1 MITNIT
7 QRNMSPAFTAR
18 LFNENGQQIKA
29 FEMLDSLKG
38 NDIMANRGNE
48 STDIF
53 VNEFISKKNCFG
65 GYDNSAKVTVENPLF
80 GRQQFIQDLYHET
93 NSPIKG
99 NKTLEFDHLDLLT
112 GYKTDNCKMLEN
124 KALRLTLIDTIKEN
138 LNTYKLKEI
147 NPIEILKSMLK
158 ENNTTF
164 SKERIAD
171 FS

>member
-53 VNEFISKKNCFG
+53 VTEFIG
-65 GYDNSAKVTVENPLF
+65 
-80 GRQQFIQDLYHET
+80 Q
-93 NSPIKG
+93 
-99 NKTLEFDHLDLLT
+99 
-112 GYKTDNCKMLEN
+112 
-124 KALRLTLIDTIKEN
+124 
-138 LNTYKLKEI
+138 NT
-147 NPIEILKSMLK
+147 
-158 ENNTTF
+158 
-164 SKERIAD
+164 
-171 FS
+171 